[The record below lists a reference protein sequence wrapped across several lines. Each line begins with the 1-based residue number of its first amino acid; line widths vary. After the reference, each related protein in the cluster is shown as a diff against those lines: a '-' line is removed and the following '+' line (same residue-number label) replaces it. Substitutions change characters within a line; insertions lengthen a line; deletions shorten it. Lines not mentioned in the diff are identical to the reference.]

1 MLILLSLES
10 VKIHNIFINLYQY
23 LYIVIG
29 HLKIISD
36 SIIRN
41 IVSKGQKYRV
51 PSYINF
57 DKCRE
62 ENASALNEFG
72 NRWCKREGV

>member
-10 VKIHNIFINLYQY
+10 VKIKKKVQVGKDQPAGH
-23 LYIVIG
+23 IVTG
-29 HLKIISD
+29 NLKIISD
-36 SIIRN
+36 SRIRN
-41 IVSKGQKYRV
+41 IVSKGPKYRF

-62 ENASALNEFG
+62 
-72 NRWCKREGV
+72 